1 MNPSLHS
8 ITQNWQAV
16 APLVAVPYNESQ
28 YQERLALLEQLLDE
42 IGDDEN
48 HPLISLL
55 DTLSVVVSNYEQQ
68 YYPAPQASAQ
78 DILAY
83 LMTEHGLKQSDL
95 PEIGSQGVV
104 SEILRGKRE
113 LNKRQIQALSQRF
126 HVSPKVFFNCL

>member
-1 MNPSLHS
+1 MNSSLHS
-8 ITQNWQAV
+8 ITQNWQSV
-16 APLVAVPYNESQ
+16 AALIAVPYNETQ

-48 HPLISLL
+48 HPLSSLL
-55 DTLSVVVSNYEQQ
+55 DTLSIVVSNYEQQ
-68 YYPAPQASAQ
+68 HYLAPQASAQ
-78 DILAY
+78 DVLAY
-83 LMTEHGLKQSDL
+83 LMAEHGLKQSDL

-126 HVSPKVFFNCL
+126 HVSPEVFF